1 MFKAPFSFDGRIR
14 RIEYF
19 LSGIVGG
26 IVTWIAMLLGVGT
39 FIFGASS
46 GSAGGSVFGLLIGL
60 AALVASVWFSLAQ
73 GVKRLHDLNKSGWLI
88 LLMFIPIVNA
98 IFGLYML
105 FADGTV
111 GPNQYGADPKN
122 RNEESAGKIK
132 SRRITHGNKY
142 IRKTMIECAW
152 GASKTQN
159 CFFSK
164 FSYTQTVIRKKN
176 AMKVKVAIARK
187 MLIAIWHV
195 LSDSKPYIDYK
206 KPDTTGNS

>member
-60 AALVASVWFSLAQ
+60 AALIASVWFSLAQ

-122 RNEESAGKIK
+122 RMPYQGQPSAVNVTVNVSREEVKI
-132 SRRITHGNKY
+132 
-142 IRKTMIECAW
+142 E
-152 GASKTQN
+152 
-159 CFFSK
+159 
-164 FSYTQTVIRKKN
+164 
-176 AMKVKVAIARK
+176 
-187 MLIAIWHV
+187 
-195 LSDSKPYIDYK
+195 KPVEAAPAPAETPAK
-206 KPDTTGNS
+206 EKAE

>member
-1 MFKAPFSFDGRIR
+1 MLLYDSADFNALLYSEETLLSFFELSLADDSFLDVSFLDDSAVETSFSFDGRIR

-122 RNEESAGKIK
+122 RMPYQGQPSAVNVTVNV
-132 SRRITHGNKY
+132 SR
-142 IRKTMIECAW
+142 ED
-152 GASKTQN
+152 
-159 CFFSK
+159 
-164 FSYTQTVIRKKN
+164 
-176 AMKVKVAIARK
+176 VKVE
-187 MLIAIWHV
+187 
-195 LSDSKPYIDYK
+195 KPVEAAPAPAETPAK
-206 KPDTTGNS
+206 EKAE

>member
-122 RNEESAGKIK
+122 RMPYQGQPSAVNVTVNVSREE
-132 SRRITHGNKY
+132 
-142 IRKTMIECAW
+142 
-152 GASKTQN
+152 
-159 CFFSK
+159 
-164 FSYTQTVIRKKN
+164 
-176 AMKVKVAIARK
+176 VKVE
-187 MLIAIWHV
+187 
-195 LSDSKPYIDYK
+195 KPVEAAPAPAETPAKEKAEYSFRTNNK
-206 KPDTTGNS
+206 KPPVKRISQEVFCLCFVF

>member
-60 AALVASVWFSLAQ
+60 AALIASIWFSLAQ

-88 LLMFIPIVNA
+88 LICCVPIIGWV
-98 IFGLYML
+98 FSLYML

-111 GPNQYGADPKN
+111 GPNQYGEDPKN
-122 RNEESAGKIK
+122 RMPYQPQPTSVNVTVNVSRETPAEASAEEE
-132 SRRITHGNKY
+132 
-142 IRKTMIECAW
+142 KTEKAE
-152 GASKTQN
+152 
-159 CFFSK
+159 
-164 FSYTQTVIRKKN
+164 
-176 AMKVKVAIARK
+176 
-187 MLIAIWHV
+187 
-195 LSDSKPYIDYK
+195 
-206 KPDTTGNS
+206 

>member
-105 FADGTV
+105 FADGT
-111 GPNQYGADPKN
+111 
-122 RNEESAGKIK
+122 
-132 SRRITHGNKY
+132 
-142 IRKTMIECAW
+142 
-152 GASKTQN
+152 
-159 CFFSK
+159 
-164 FSYTQTVIRKKN
+164 
-176 AMKVKVAIARK
+176 
-187 MLIAIWHV
+187 
-195 LSDSKPYIDYK
+195 
-206 KPDTTGNS
+206 